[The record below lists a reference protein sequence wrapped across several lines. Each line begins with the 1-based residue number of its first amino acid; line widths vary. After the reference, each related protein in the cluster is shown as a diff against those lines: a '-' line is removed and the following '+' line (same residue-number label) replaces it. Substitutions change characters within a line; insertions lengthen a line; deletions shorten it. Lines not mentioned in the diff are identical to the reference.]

1 LFDYELGWKYNT
13 QKVKISANAFYMNYK
28 DQLVLTGA
36 LNDVG
41 SPIFTN
47 SGKSYRV
54 GLEVESTIAIADKLI
69 LNPNVTLSQNK
80 NQDFYF
86 QRDGVL
92 QNLGNTDIAF
102 SPNLIVGNRLTFLP
116 IKDFQIS
123 LLSKFVSEQYMGN
136 IDSKQSKLEAYFVN
150 DLNINY
156 EWKIN
161 KSIKSIILS
170 GLINNIFDLEYESNG
185 YFYTYDDDWSN
196 PGNITTIEGAGFFP
210 QAGINFILGLS
221 LKF

>member
-1 LFDYELGWKYNT
+1 M
-13 QKVKISANAFYMNYK
+13 KVSANAFYMNYN

-54 GLEVESTIAIADKLI
+54 GLEVESVIAVTDKI
-69 LNPNVTLSQNK
+69 IINPNITVSQNK

-86 QRDGVL
+86 KRDGVL
-92 QNLGNTDIAF
+92 ANLGNTSIAY
-102 SPNLIVGNRLTFLP
+102 SPDVIIGNRITFLP
-116 IKDFQIS
+116 VKDFQIS
-123 LLSKFVSEQYMGN
+123 LLSKYVGEQFMGN
-136 IDSKQSKLEAYFVN
+136 IDSNNSKLDAYFVN
-150 DLNINY
+150 DVNVSY
-156 EWKIN
+156 DWKIN
-161 KSIKSIILS
+161 KGLKSITFSALV
-170 GLINNIFDLEYESNG
+170 NNIFNLEYESNG

-196 PGNITTIEGAGFFP
+196 PGSVSTIEGKGLYP
-210 QAGINFILGLS
+210 QAGINFLAGVT

>member
-1 LFDYELGWKYNT
+1 M
-13 QKVKISANAFYMNYK
+13 KVSANAFYMNYN

-54 GLEVESTIAIADKLI
+54 GLEVESVIAVTDKI
-69 LNPNVTLSQNK
+69 IINPNITVSQNK

-86 QRDGVL
+86 ERDGVL
-92 QNLGNTDIAF
+92 ANLGNTSIAY
-102 SPNLIVGNRLTFLP
+102 SPDVIVGNRITFLP
-116 IKDFQIS
+116 VKDFQIS
-123 LLSKFVSEQYMGN
+123 LLSKYVGEQFMGN
-136 IDSKQSKLEAYFVN
+136 IDSNNSKLDAYFVN
-150 DLNINY
+150 DVNVSY
-156 EWKIN
+156 DWKIN
-161 KSIKSIILS
+161 KGLKSITFSALV
-170 GLINNIFDLEYESNG
+170 NNIFNLEYESNG

-196 PGNITTIEGAGFFP
+196 PGSVSTIEGKGLYP
-210 QAGINFILGLS
+210 QAGINFLAGVT

>member
-1 LFDYELGWKYNT
+1 
-13 QKVKISANAFYMNYK
+13 
-28 DQLVLTGA
+28 LVLTGA

-136 IDSKQSKLEAYFVN
+136 IDSNQSKLEAYFVN